1 MKIPGIH
8 LFQFL
13 RLIVARFKQDR
24 CTQMA
29 SSLTFTTLLSL
40 VPLITIMLALFSAF
54 PQFVD
59 FSTNAKNVLLANML
73 PETGGKII
81 TNYIQQFA
89 DNAARLTAV
98 GIVFLALTSMLL
110 MLTIDN
116 AFNMIWRVS
125 RPRTLLQRVLIYW
138 AVLTLAPLL
147 MGGSLSLTSWLIGL
161 SVGHVTQIPPAM
173 VAVLK
178 VVPTLLAT
186 VAFTLMFRVVP
197 NRFVPMPHALIGG
210 AVAAIA
216 FEAMS
221 RGFAMYIAYF
231 PTYKLVY
238 GAFAS
243 IPIFLLWIYL
253 SWLAVLLG
261 AMLTATLSH
270 WKSENGAQPLSQDV
284 RLYYSLRILKLMS
297 DGLVSGTVQTLPS
310 LSRELRVGYDSLE
323 ELLEKMATINL
334 VRHLSGPGWA
344 LVRSPEHVQANE
356 LYRLFVFDPA
366 KPPVAEGIEGINQWF
381 ARLAERSA
389 QGADVNISSLFN
401 VSPEAAKAD

>member
-8 LFQFL
+8 FFRFL
-13 RLIVARFKQDR
+13 RFIAARFHQDR
-24 CTQMA
+24 CSQMA

-40 VPLITIMLALFSAF
+40 VPLITIMLTLFSAF

-59 FSTNAKNVLLANML
+59 FSTSAKNVLLANML
-73 PETGGKII
+73 PETGGRII

-98 GIVFLALTSMLL
+98 GIVFLAVTSMLL

-125 RPRTLLQRVLIYW
+125 RPRSVLQRVLIYW

-147 MGGSLSLTSWLIGL
+147 MGGSLSLTSWLIGV
-161 SVGHVTQIPPAM
+161 SVGHVTQIPPA
-173 VAVLK
+173 VLALLK
-178 VVPTLLAT
+178 VVPALLAT
-186 VAFTLMFRVVP
+186 AAFTLMFRVVP
-197 NRFVPMPHALIGG
+197 NRYVPLSHALVGG
-210 AVAAIA
+210 AFSAIA

-221 RGFAMYIAYF
+221 RAFAMYIAYF

-243 IPIFLLWIYL
+243 IPIFLLWVYL
-253 SWLAVLLG
+253 SWLSVLLG
-261 AMLTATLSH
+261 AMLTASISH
-270 WKSENGAQPLSQDV
+270 WRSENGAQPMSQDV
-284 RLYYSLRILKLMS
+284 KLYYALRILQLMN
-297 DGLVSGTVQTLPS
+297 DGMVSGKVQTFTS

-334 VRHLSGPGWA
+334 VRRLSGQGWA
-344 LVRSPEHVQANE
+344 LVRAPEHVQANE

-366 KPPVAEGIEGINQWF
+366 KPPVVEGGEGINAWF
-381 ARLAERSA
+381 ARLAERSSKTT
-389 QGADVNISSLFN
+389 DVTLRTLFN
-401 VSPEAAKAD
+401 EAAATRSN

>member
-1 MKIPGIH
+1 M
-8 LFQFL
+8 
-13 RLIVARFKQDR
+13 
-24 CTQMA
+24 QMA

-40 VPLITIMLALFSAF
+40 VPLLTIMLALFSAF
-54 PQFVD
+54 PQFAD
-59 FSTNAKNVLLANML
+59 FSANAKNVLLANML

-98 GIVFLALTSMLL
+98 GIVFLAFTSMLL
-110 MLTIDN
+110 MLTIDS

-125 RPRTLLQRVLIYW
+125 RPRTLVQRVLIYW

-161 SVGHVTQIPPAM
+161 SVGHVTQIPAAV

-253 SWLAVLLG
+253 SWLTVLLG
-261 AMLTATLSH
+261 AVLTATMSH
-270 WKSENGAQPLSQDV
+270 WKSENGAEPLTQDV

-334 VRHLSGPGWA
+334 VRHLSGQGWA

-366 KPPVAEGIEGINQWF
+366 KPPAAVGVAGINEWF
-381 ARLAERSA
+381 AHLAERSA
-389 QGADVNISSLFN
+389 HATEVSISSLFN
-401 VSPEAAKAD
+401 AAPADAKAG

>member
-8 LFQFL
+8 FFHFL
-13 RLIVARFKQDR
+13 HFIVARFRQDR
-24 CTQMA
+24 CAQMA

-40 VPLITIMLALFSAF
+40 VPLITIMLSLFSAF

-59 FSTNAKNVLLANML
+59 ISTSAKNALLANML
-73 PETGGKII
+73 PETGGRII

-89 DNAARLTAV
+89 DNAARLTAM
-98 GIVFLALTSMLL
+98 GIAFLAVTAMLL

-147 MGGSLSLTSWLIGL
+147 MGGSLSLTSWLIGV
-161 SVGHVTQIPPAM
+161 SVGNVTRIP
-173 VAVLK
+173 VEVLTVLK
-178 VVPTLLAT
+178 VVPALLAT
-186 VAFTLMFRVVP
+186 AAFTLLFRVVP
-197 NRFVPMPHALIGG
+197 NRYVPLPHALIGG

-221 RGFAMYIAYF
+221 RAFALYIAHF

-243 IPIFLLWIYL
+243 VPIFLLWIYL

-261 AMLTATLSH
+261 AVLTASVSH
-270 WKSENGAQPLSQDV
+270 WRSANGAQPMSQDAK
-284 RLYYSLRILKLMS
+284 LYYALRILKRMS
-297 DGLVSGTVQTLPS
+297 EDMVSGKVETFTS
-310 LSRELRVGYDSLE
+310 LSRELRVGYDALE
-323 ELLEKMATINL
+323 ELLEKMASINL
-334 VRHLSGPGWA
+334 VRRLSGQGWA
-344 LVRSPEHVQANE
+344 LVRAPEHVHANE
-356 LYRLFVFDPA
+356 LYRLFVFDPTR
-366 KPPVAEGIEGINQWF
+366 PPAAEGGEGINAWF
-381 ARLAERSA
+381 ARLAERSEENSDVTLRA
-389 QGADVNISSLFN
+389 LFDEPAGARGN
-401 VSPEAAKAD
+401 

>member
-1 MKIPGIH
+1 MKILDTP
-8 LFQFL
+8 LLRFL
-13 RLIVARFKQDR
+13 RFIVARFRQER

-40 VPLITIMLALFSAF
+40 VPLLTIMLTLFSAF
-54 PQFVD
+54 PQFAD
-59 FSTNAKNVLLANML
+59 FSANAKNMLLSNML
-73 PETGGKII
+73 PETGGRII

-98 GIVFLALTSMLL
+98 GIVFLAVTAMLL

-138 AVLTLAPLL
+138 AVLTLSPLL

-161 SVGHVTQIPPAM
+161 SVGHVTQFPESV

-178 VVPTLLAT
+178 VVPTLLTTA
-186 VAFTLMFRVVP
+186 AFTLMFRVVP
-197 NRFVPMPHALIGG
+197 NRLVPLSHALIGG
-210 AVAAIA
+210 AFSAIA

-221 RGFAMYIAYF
+221 RGFALYIAYF

-243 IPIFLLWIYL
+243 IPIFLLWVYL

-261 AMLTATLSH
+261 AVLTASMSH
-270 WKSENGAQPLSQDV
+270 WKSANGAQPLSPEV
-284 RLYYSLRILKLMS
+284 KLYYALRILKLMS
-297 DGLVSGTVQTLPS
+297 DGMTSGTVQTFTS

-323 ELLEKMATINL
+323 ELLEKMATIDL
-334 VRHLSGPGWA
+334 VRRLSGQGWA

-366 KPPVAEGIEGINQWF
+366 KPPLEEEGSGINEWF
-381 ARLAERSA
+381 SRLAERSA
-389 QGADVNISSLFN
+389 KTADVTISSLF
-401 VSPEAAKAD
+401 KANI